1 MSYTLEEL
9 KNKMNNCT
17 ACSLYKNGKLVEAR
31 LGNNAKVNQ
40 IELMVVGEAPDK
52 TASEVG
58 IPFQGPLGELLDQ
71 WLKTLCPSG
80 NFVIV
85 NVMKHFPMKDYGD
98 WRSPTKE
105 EIIACFP
112 FLEVQI
118 DVYKPKK
125 ILCVGDVAFTT
136 ITKRDKNEF
145 KDAVWN
151 KKTYYYKGIKCHI
164 YYHPG
169 YIHAKPEF
177 RWKEQIDALAA
188 AIESD

>member
-1 MSYTLEEL
+1 
-9 KNKMNNCT
+9 MNNCT

-52 TASEVG
+52 TASELG

-85 NVMKHFPMKDYGD
+85 NVMKHFPMKAYGD

-105 EIIACFP
+105 EITACFP
-112 FLEVQI
+112 FLEAQI
-118 DVYKPKK
+118 EIYKPKR
-125 ILCVGDVAFTT
+125 ILCVGDIAFTA

-145 KDAVWN
+145 KDAVGN
-151 KKTYYYKGIKCHI
+151 NRTYYYKCIKCFI

-169 YIHAKPEF
+169 YIQSKPDF
-177 RWKEQIDALAA
+177 RWKEQIDALATM
-188 AIESD
+188 IKSGI